1 MYNTAEGVVPMT
13 AIPGDA
19 ERAVCAAICRSGGLR
34 AKEIAKLLDVST
46 ETVNRVLYRSPFLK
60 ELCWQDGDWRWHGLV
75 PQTRPHAGLR
85 EFAGWYGFAGI
96 FWLSP
101 KKNGSANCR
110 RAATGWA
117 GA

>member
-13 AIPGDA
+13 VIPGDA

-60 ELCWQDGDWRWHGLV
+60 ELCW
-75 PQTRPHAGLR
+75 
-85 EFAGWYGFAGI
+85 
-96 FWLSP
+96 
-101 KKNGSANCR
+101 
-110 RAATGWA
+110 
-117 GA
+117 